1 MLTGCSMC
9 RSRTGLFWCPYYGW
23 VLWWIIGGF
32 LWFRNIPFEGVTQ
45 VGQEGTAGGHMHGP
59 GLYAGPT
66 QGRWG
71 WLTGG
76 TYTRVP
82 TGCGLCHFVWSGV
95 LVPGG
100 VCLTQR
106 DDPDLPR

>member
-1 MLTGCSMC
+1 MHLSHGV
-9 RSRTGLFWCPYYGW
+9 GLVSLLW
-23 VLWWIIGGF
+23 VRGLSALYAVSCDF
-32 LWFRNIPFEGVTQ
+32 ATYFKEVSPQ
-45 VGQEGTAGGHMHGP
+45 VGQEGTAGGHMRGP
-59 GLYAGPT
+59 GLYAGPA

-76 TYTRVP
+76 TYTRAP